1 MREHFKHFWQ
11 IQFSQKLKE
20 TYIKAYEGDE
30 IFESYF
36 SYKTA
41 KNAAIEKLGD
51 NADIKDYDD
60 FFDFIERFLNK
71 MVEDLQTERKRFKN
85 LISEI
90 KSNPEKYAQVNTLG
104 ELFGLSGDV
113 IMGYTKPEN
122 GILELTDEVYA
133 FDERYKKHKR
143 KHRKITVDSII
154 KVTEEHLPVLD
165 ELRDKSM
172 KKEVLKADNL
182 KLDKQPKLI
191 KKKK

>member
-1 MREHFKHFWQ
+1 MREHFKHLWQ
-11 IQFSQKLKE
+11 FQFSQKLKE
-20 TYIKAYEGDE
+20 TYLKASEGDE

-51 NADIKDYDD
+51 NADIKDYED
-60 FFDFIERFLNK
+60 FFDFVEGFLNK

-90 KSNPEKYAQVNTLG
+90 KSNPEKYAQVNTFG

-113 IMGYTKPEN
+113 IMGYADPKN
-122 GILELTDEVYA
+122 GKLKLTNELYA
-133 FDERYKKHKR
+133 VDERFKKHER
-143 KHRKITVDSII
+143 KQRKISNESIEKALI
-154 KVTEEHLPVLD
+154 DLSLID

-182 KLDKQPKLI
+182 KLDKLPKLI
-191 KKKK
+191 RKKK

>member
-1 MREHFKHFWQ
+1 MKEHFKHIWQ
-11 IQFSQKLKE
+11 SQFSQKLKE
-20 TYIKAYEGDE
+20 TYLKASEGDE

-60 FFDFIERFLNK
+60 FFDFIEGFLNK

-90 KSNPEKYAQVNTLG
+90 ESNPEKYTHVSTFG
-104 ELFGLSGDV
+104 ELFGLSPDV
-113 IMGYTKPEN
+113 IMGYADPKKGKLKLTN
-122 GILELTDEVYA
+122 ELYA
-133 FDERYKKHKR
+133 VDERFKKHER
-143 KHRKITVDSII
+143 KLRKISNESIE
-154 KVTEEHLPVLD
+154 KVLKDLSLID

-182 KLDKQPKLI
+182 KLDKLPKLI
-191 KKKK
+191 RKKK